1 MLKTNANKRLTPRT
15 IIGRTM
21 QYVILITVVTVL
33 FIPIYQTVV
42 SGLKNNGEAR
52 SCSYC
57 LPDPIRWENYATV
70 LFGSAKPGF
79 WTMLLNSMIVLV
91 FTTIAVVLVCS
102 LAAFIFSR
110 TDFRGR
116 DILFNILMIGLL
128 FPINA
133 AILPIFLT
141 IRSLNLLDTLAGI
154 ILPQIAFG
162 MAGTI
167 IILRGFFRA
176 IPSELQDAASID
188 GCNTFDFFWRIM
200 LPLTRPALAAVAALT
215 AIGSWNSFFLPLLVL
230 SKDTLYTL
238 PLGTMQFQ
246 GQYGSDVALTQAF
259 IFLSLIPTV
268 IFYLMAERQI
278 VSGLTSGAL
287 KG

>member
-1 MLKTNANKRLTPRT
+1 MLKINANKSLNPR
-15 IIGRTM
+15 IIVTRIM
-21 QYVILITVVTVL
+21 QYAILITVVTVL

-116 DILFNILMIGLL
+116 DVLFNVLMIGLL

-188 GCNTFDFFWRIM
+188 GCNTFDFFWRVM

-268 IFYLMAERQI
+268 IFYLLAERQI

>member
-1 MLKTNANKRLTPRT
+1 MLKINANKSLNPR
-15 IIGRTM
+15 IIVTRIM
-21 QYVILITVVTVL
+21 QYAILITVVTVL

-57 LPDPIRWENYATV
+57 FPDPIRWENYATV

-91 FTTIAVVLVCS
+91 FTTVAVVLVCS

-110 TDFRGR
+110 TAFRGR
-116 DILFNILMIGLL
+116 DVLFNVLMIGLL

-188 GCNTFDFFWRIM
+188 GCNTFDFFWRVM

-268 IFYLMAERQI
+268 IFYLIAERQI

>member
-1 MLKTNANKRLTPRT
+1 MLNTNTKKRVSPRIIVERT
-15 IIGRTM
+15 I
-21 QYVILITVVTVL
+21 QYAILIFVVIVL
-33 FIPIYQTVV
+33 FIPMYQTIA

-57 LPDPIRWENYATV
+57 LPNPIRWENYVTV
-70 LFGSAKPGF
+70 LFGNAKPGF
-79 WTMLLNSMIVLV
+79 WLMLQNSIIVLV
-91 FTTIAVVLVCS
+91 FTTAAVVLVCS
-102 LAAFIFSR
+102 LAAFVFSR
-110 TDFRGR
+110 TAFRGR
-116 DILFNILMIGLL
+116 DVLFNILMIGLL

-133 AILPIFLT
+133 AILPIFLL

-176 IPSELQDAASID
+176 IPRELQDAAYID
-188 GCNTFDFFWRIM
+188 GCTTFDFFWRIM

-259 IFLSLIPTV
+259 VFLSLIPTV
-268 IFYLMAERQI
+268 IFYLVAERQI

>member
-1 MLKTNANKRLTPRT
+1 MLKLNANKRLNPRIVIT
-15 IIGRTM
+15 RIM
-21 QYVILITVVTVL
+21 QYTILITVVTVL

>member
-57 LPDPIRWENYATV
+57 LPDPIRWENYVTV

-110 TDFRGR
+110 TAFRGR
-116 DILFNILMIGLL
+116 DVLFNILMIGLL

-188 GCNTFDFFWRIM
+188 GCNTFDFFWRVM

-268 IFYLMAERQI
+268 IFYLLAERQI

>member
-1 MLKTNANKRLTPRT
+1 MLKINANKSLNPR
-15 IIGRTM
+15 IIVTRIM
-21 QYVILITVVTVL
+21 QYAILITVVTVL

-57 LPDPIRWENYATV
+57 LPDPIRWENYVTV

-110 TDFRGR
+110 TAFRGR
-116 DILFNILMIGLL
+116 DVLFNILMIGLL

-188 GCNTFDFFWRIM
+188 GCNTFDFFWRVM

-268 IFYLMAERQI
+268 IFYLLAERQI

>member
-1 MLKTNANKRLTPRT
+1 MLKINANKSLNPR
-15 IIGRTM
+15 IIVTRIM
-21 QYVILITVVTVL
+21 QYAILITVVTIL
-33 FIPIYQTVV
+33 FIPIYQTVA

-57 LPDPIRWENYATV
+57 LPDPIRWENYITV

-110 TDFRGR
+110 TAFRGR
-116 DILFNILMIGLL
+116 DVLFNILMIGLL

-188 GCNTFDFFWRIM
+188 GCTTFDFFWRIM

>member
-1 MLKTNANKRLTPRT
+1 MLKLNANKRQNPRT
-15 IIGRTM
+15 ILGRIV
-21 QYVILITVVTVL
+21 QYSILIFMTGLL
-33 FIPIYQTVV
+33 FIPMYQTIT

-57 LPDPIRWENYATV
+57 LPNPIRWENYATV

-79 WTMLLNSMIVLV
+79 WVMLQNSIIVLV
-91 FTTIAVVLVCS
+91 FTTFAVVLVCS

-110 TDFRGR
+110 TAFRGR
-116 DILFNILMIGLL
+116 DVLFNVLMIGLL

-133 AILPIFLT
+133 AILPIFLLV
-141 IRSLNLLDTLAGI
+141 RSLNLLDTLAGI
-154 ILPQIAFG
+154 ILPEIAFA

-176 IPSELQDAASID
+176 VPRELQDAAYID
-188 GCNTFDFFWRIM
+188 GCTTFDFFWRIM

-215 AIGSWNSFFLPLLVL
+215 AIGTWNSFFLPLLVL

-259 IFLSLIPTV
+259 VTISLIPTV
-268 IFYLMAERQI
+268 IFYLVAERQI
-278 VSGLTSGAL
+278 VSGLTAGAL

>member
-1 MLKTNANKRLTPRT
+1 
-15 IIGRTM
+15 M
-21 QYVILITVVTVL
+21 QYAILIFVVIVL

-91 FTTIAVVLVCS
+91 FTTVAVVLVCS

-110 TDFRGR
+110 TAFRGR
-116 DILFNILMIGLL
+116 DVLFNILMIGLL

-188 GCNTFDFFWRIM
+188 GCNTFDFFWRVM

-259 IFLSLIPTV
+259 VFLSLVPTV

-278 VSGLTSGAL
+278 VSGLTAGAL

>member
-1 MLKTNANKRLTPRT
+1 MLKLNANKRLNPRIVIT
-15 IIGRTM
+15 RIM
-21 QYVILITVVTVL
+21 QYAILITVVTVL

-278 VSGLTSGAL
+278 VSGLTSGAI